1 MWQTLFSVSGSALTF
16 VPIGPKLGVLETM
29 TDDRT
34 RMGRPREFEPE
45 TALDEAVDVFW
56 TQGFDATS
64 LQDLLQAM
72 DLSKSSFYQTFG
84 SKGELYLEC
93 LDRYRTRI
101 GTQMRRDLEQ
111 AESGRAFIE
120 SVFRDLAR
128 GLDRPHG
135 RRPCLVMNDSGD
147 VERRE
152 EAVAARMQRG
162 AEAFEAIFRAAVERA
177 QGEGDVPPEKD
188 ATALARYLVSS
199 RSGLLAMRKAGASTE
214 ELQDI
219 IKVTLSALD
228 E

>member
-1 MWQTLFSVSGSALTF
+1 LIF
-16 VPIGPKLGVLETM
+16 VPIGPKLDVRETL

-45 TALDEAVDVFW
+45 TALDEAVEVFW
-56 TQGFDATS
+56 TKGFDATS

-101 GTQMRRDLEQ
+101 GSQMRRDLEQ

-120 SVFRDLAR
+120 AVFQDLAR
-128 GLDRPHG
+128 GLDQSHG

-162 AEAFEAIFRAAVERA
+162 AEAFESIFRDAVERA
-177 QGEGDVPPEKD
+177 QREGDVSPEKD
-188 ATALARYLVSS
+188 AEALARYLVSS
-199 RSGLLAMRKAGASTE
+199 RSGLLAVRKAGASE
-214 ELQDI
+214 AELQDI
-219 IKVTLSALD
+219 IGVTLSALD